1 MNYSQPLLTI
11 RAALLSLG
19 VLASVHGQS
28 DDFEPTFE
36 ADFDIAPAAAFPM
49 NAAKD
54 AEVAGEES
62 AEQSAGRLGENS
74 SILTT
79 ESGITESLNA
89 DDMVEKWDVEHAGQV
104 AIEEAADEYEEMH
117 TGLVHSYSSAQA
129 KQEFERR
136 MRRAEVATVTRDFE
150 LAETI
155 YKSILMELPL
165 EAEQRR
171 VAMLDLAK
179 LCKSHR
185 KYGKIVV
192 VYEKFLEEFPRDPEV
207 ATISMDLGLI
217 YRSMGAFDSALRKFY
232 SVLNL
237 SLLLP
242 RERIDAYREIST
254 RAQIEIA
261 ETHFL
266 MGEYVEA
273 ARYFERLLRL
283 ELSPL
288 ERASVTFQFG
298 YTHFLSEDFQSTI
311 SALRDFAAMFPG
323 DEKIP
328 ESHYLLAEAYRNMN
342 QMQSAMQEVLTL
354 LRTNEVVGAQNPALW
369 LFWKQKTGNQLANAF
384 YERGDHLNALK
395 IYQAMTPLTKSV
407 TWQGPIIY
415 QIGLCFER
423 LRMAPK
429 AIEAYAMLDTMDQ
442 WAEEV
447 ARMEKL
453 PDDLAFVQ
461 EMARWRKQHLEWSLD
476 KDSRLNDLFNN
487 PILRE
492 PDAGA
497 TTSILGDPEAE
508 TAQSS

>member
-1 MNYSQPLLTI
+1 MNFIRPRIQQLSLLLT
-11 RAALLSLG
+11 LG
-19 VLASVHGQS
+19 VVANVSLAQVDS
-28 DDFEPTFE
+28 
-36 ADFDIAPAAAFPM
+36 DIAPSVSFPM
-49 NAAKD
+49 NTAEKTDAAEVD
-54 AEVAGEES
+54 AEKTPVLS
-62 AEQSAGRLGENS
+62 
-74 SILTT
+74 T
-79 ESGITESLNA
+79 ESGNATEAEGGEAGSA
-89 DDMVEKWDVEHAGQV
+89 DAMVEKWDVEHAGNV

-117 TGLVHSYSSAQA
+117 TGLMHSYSNAQA
-129 KQEFERR
+129 KEEFDRR
-136 MRRAEVATVTRDFE
+136 MRRAKVATVTRDFE
-150 LAETI
+150 LGEKI

-165 EAEQRR
+165 DSEQRR
-171 VAMLDLAK
+171 VAMLDLAE

-192 VYEKFLEEFPRDPEV
+192 VYEKFLEEFPRDPEM

-217 YRSMGAFDSALRKFY
+217 YRSMGAFGSALRKFY

-242 RERIDAYREIST
+242 REQIEAYREIST

-261 ETHFL
+261 ETQFL
-266 MGEYVEA
+266 MGDYEQA

-283 ELSPL
+283 ELSPQ

-311 SALRDFAAMFPG
+311 SVLRDFPVMFPG

-328 ESHYLLAEAYRNMN
+328 EVHYLLAEAYGSIN
-342 QMQSAMQEVLTL
+342 QMQSAMQEVLKL
-354 LRTNEVVGAQNPALW
+354 LQANEVVGAQNPALW

-442 WAEEV
+442 WSDEV
-447 ARMEKL
+447 TRMKVL

-476 KDSRLNDLFNN
+476 KNTRLNDLFNS
-487 PILRE
+487 PILKSPDE
-492 PDAGA
+492 PS
-497 TTSILGDPEAE
+497 TTSVTGNSGLGAE
-508 TAQSS
+508 QSS